1 MSVFEQVLALL
12 KDPSPPS
19 RNRNFARFAGR
30 RGERVHR
37 LYRLYRSLAQEAGRL
52 ASRPGASARLHR
64 ESGDL
69 WLELSDPEL
78 AYRRRCLLPP
88 ELSAYFSERL
98 AGDR

>member
-19 RNRNFARFAGR
+19 RNRHFASFAGQ
-30 RGERVHR
+30 RGGRVHR
-37 LYRLYRSLAQEAGRL
+37 LYRLYRALAQETSRL
-52 ASRPGASARLHR
+52 AARPGATARLRH

-98 AGDR
+98 AQRR